1 MLISA
6 FECPIINSVENYGG
20 SSSSGGNEPEAEMAT
35 SETAAGNQ
43 NEPLEKEK
51 KKKKTNEVLVALH
64 AFVCP
69 DIKLPDNLSE
79 CKCGI
84 VTEFDW
90 ENLQPLELIK

>member
-35 SETAAGNQ
+35 TESASWNQ
-43 NEPLEKEK
+43 YEPVENEK
-51 KKKKTNEVLVALH
+51 KKKNDVVLVAFH

-90 ENLQPLELIK
+90 KNLQPLELIK